1 MRRRFRRFLTQFD
14 PATSAGAEKGE
25 NSRYSQRVRNMC
37 AANKESLEVRYL
49 HLSQSVATP
58 TPTPTPT
65 PNSNPNPNPTPN
77 PNPSPHPNQHV
88 KRHKAAACLVMS
100 GESGAGKTETTKH
113 LMRYL
118 SFRSESLSGKTTGKL
133 PTSPHIS
140 AYLPI
145 SPHISGKLSA
155 LSLYLPTYPHIS
167 PHLPISQAS

>member
-1 MRRRFRRFLTQFD
+1 MKVYIDKDT
-14 PATSAGAEKGE
+14 GAKG
-25 NSRYSQRVRNMC
+25 C
-37 AANKESLEVRYL
+37 PP
-49 HLSQSVATP
+49 HLYAMAEQSYK
-58 TPTPTPT
+58 
-65 PNSNPNPNPTPN
+65 
-77 PNPSPHPNQHV
+77 HV